1 MICEQSLSKTIS
13 FFASSAHGNND
24 LRITVLEKKT
34 VVASDEQCRQLQI
47 TAGSEMHFYS
57 RLCRLGDTPAF
68 IEHEYVSA
76 ERFPNLWEHDIAQL
90 MFVLFGRV
98 YDVKAVR
105 DHVVIKQLQFSA
117 DLNGELALEKS
128 SSGLILEQ
136 TVFDDNNCPIS
147 ISHQYWRGDLARFT
161 VDINY

>member
-13 FFASSAHGNND
+13 FFSSSAHGNND

-76 ERFPNLWEHDIAQL
+76 ERLPNLWEHDIA
-90 MFVLFGRV
+90 
-98 YDVKAVR
+98 
-105 DHVVIKQLQFSA
+105 
-117 DLNGELALEKS
+117 
-128 SSGLILEQ
+128 
-136 TVFDDNNCPIS
+136 
-147 ISHQYWRGDLARFT
+147 
-161 VDINY
+161 

>member
-1 MICEQSLSKTIS
+1 
-13 FFASSAHGNND
+13 
-24 LRITVLEKKT
+24 
-34 VVASDEQCRQLQI
+34 
-47 TAGSEMHFYS
+47 
-57 RLCRLGDTPAF
+57 
-68 IEHEYVSA
+68 
-76 ERFPNLWEHDIAQL
+76 
-90 MFVLFGRV
+90 MFVLFARV

-105 DHVVIKQLQFSA
+105 DHVVIKQRQFSA

-147 ISHQYWRGDLARFT
+147 ISYQYWRGDLARFT